1 MENKKEK
8 EENKDSN
15 NKDNKVIETIII
27 DSVKPFGM
35 DAPIPTDRQEIKRQ
49 LGFKK

>member
-1 MENKKEK
+1 MENKVNKEK
-8 EENKDSN
+8 EENKEE
-15 NKDNKVIETIII
+15 NKPKVIETIIV

-35 DAPIPTDRQEIKRQ
+35 DAPIPTDRNEIKRQ